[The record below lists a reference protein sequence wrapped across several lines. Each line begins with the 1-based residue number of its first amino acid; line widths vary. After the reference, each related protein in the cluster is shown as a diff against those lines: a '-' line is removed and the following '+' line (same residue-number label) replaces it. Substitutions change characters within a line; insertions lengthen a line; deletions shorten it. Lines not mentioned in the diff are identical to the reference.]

1 MNGRPLTVVLAVLTL
16 TALTPPPA
24 AGQPEARDTGWT
36 APRTPDGQPDLQGLW
51 ANNSATPMQRP
62 EILGD
67 RGELTGEELAQLHE
81 RVAAFRDT
89 AEQAGHLLG
98 DRLFQRA
105 LGNSTYQ
112 DFDDQTGDYNTFWLV
127 EREIEDR
134 TSLIVD
140 PPNGRIPPLT
150 PAAARRAAERRAY
163 AAEHPSDGP
172 EDRTLAD
179 RCLHFAAPR
188 VSGGYNSYFVIL
200 QAPGYVAILQEMG
213 NVARVIPLD
222 GRPHVADGIRLWNG
236 NARGRWEGETLVI
249 ETRNFSPQSR
259 FLRSSEHLRL
269 VERWTRVAPDT
280 LQQDVTLDDP
290 TTWSRPWTI
299 RLFLKQ
305 TQDPL
310 FEWACHEGN
319 YSMEGILA
327 GARAEEAA
335 AAAGAR

>member
-1 MNGRPLTVVLAVLTL
+1 MNGRSLAAALAVLACA
-16 TALTPPPA
+16 ALPPPA
-24 AGQPEARDTGWT
+24 AGQSGEPGEGWT
-36 APRTPDGQPDLQGLW
+36 APRTSDCQPDLQGFW

-67 RGELTGEELAQLHE
+67 RELTDEQLAELHQ
-81 RVAAFRDT
+81 RVAEFRDT

-112 DFDDQTGDYNTFWLV
+112 TFDDQTGDYNTFWLV
-127 EREIEDR
+127 ERQLENR

-140 PPNGRIPPLT
+140 PPDGRIPPVT
-150 PAAARRAAERRAY
+150 PAARRRAAER
-163 AAEHPSDGP
+163 AAFAAAHPSDGP
-172 EDRTLAD
+172 EFRPMND
-179 RCLHFAAPR
+179 RCLNFASPR
-188 VSGGYNSYFVIL
+188 VLGGYNSYFLIL
-200 QAPGYVAILQEMG
+200 QTPDHVAILQEQG
-213 NVARVIPLD
+213 HIARVIPLD
-222 GRPHVADGIRLWNG
+222 ARPQVDDRIRLWTG
-236 NARGRWEGETLVI
+236 SARGRWEGDTLVI
-249 ETRNFSPQSR
+249 ETANYSPQSR

-280 LQQDVTLDDP
+280 LQQDITLYDP
-290 TTWSRPWTI
+290 TTWLQPWTI

-310 FEWACHEGN
+310 FEFACHEGN
-319 YSMEGILA
+319 YSMEAILA

>member
-1 MNGRPLTVVLAVLTL
+1 MRGCPLAVTTAVLVL
-16 TALTPPPA
+16 TALAPPPA
-24 AGQPEARDTGWT
+24 AGQPDARDAGWT
-36 APRTPDGQPDLQGLW
+36 ALRTADGQPDLQGFW

-67 RGELTGEELAQLHE
+67 SELTAEQLSELSRRVEEFRETAQ
-81 RVAAFRDT
+81 
-89 AEQAGHLLG
+89 QAGHLLG

-127 EREIEDR
+127 QREFENR
-134 TSLIVD
+134 TSLIID
-140 PPNGRIPPLT
+140 PPSGRIPPVT
-150 PAAARRAAERRAY
+150 PAAQRRAAERAAY
-163 AAEHPSDGP
+163 AAAHPSDGP
-172 EDRTLAD
+172 EFRPMND
-179 RCLHFAAPR
+179 RCLNFASPR
-188 VSGGYNSYFVIL
+188 VLGGYNSYFLIV
-200 QAPGYVAILQEMG
+200 QTPDHVAILQEQG
-213 NVARVIPLD
+213 HIARVIPLD
-222 GRPHVADGIRLWNG
+222 GRPQIDDGIRLWTG
-236 NARGRWEGETLVI
+236 SARGRWEGETLVI
-249 ETRNFSPQSR
+249 ETANYSPQSR

-280 LQQDVTLDDP
+280 IQQDITMYDP
-290 TTWSRPWTI
+290 TTWTRPWTI

-310 FEWACHEGN
+310 FEFACHEGN
-319 YSMEGILA
+319 YSMESILA